1 MAPPPAA
8 ARARPAAEPSGPS
21 RPSRASRP
29 SRRPRATADRR
40 RRERHYRL
48 RRRDLVQDLG
58 AGLLVAVL
66 LFMLTAGL
74 GVLALIDF
82 ALIGLLIGSGVIGRR
97 RRRRR
102 PGQSAPTGRR
112 LGRPAVRARP
122 ASLRDPRAD

>member
-8 ARARPAAEPSGPS
+8 ARARPAAEPSRPS
-21 RPSRASRP
+21 RPLRASRP

-82 ALIGLLIGSGVIGRR
+82 ALIGLLIASGVIGRR
-97 RRRRR
+97 RRRRA
-102 PGQSAPTGRR
+102 GQSARTGRR
-112 LGRPAVRARP
+112 LGRPAARARP